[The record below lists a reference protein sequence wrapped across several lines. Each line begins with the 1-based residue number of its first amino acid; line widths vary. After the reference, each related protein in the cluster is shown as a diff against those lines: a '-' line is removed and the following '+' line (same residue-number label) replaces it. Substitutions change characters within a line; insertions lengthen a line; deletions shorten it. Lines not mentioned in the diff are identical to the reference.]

1 MRRQISKL
9 VLSVLLLVAFISCDS
24 NKVYDEYKSVPNQWH
39 KDSIISFTLTP
50 PDTLK
55 PYNLYIN
62 IRNNNDYQF
71 SNLFLITEL
80 NHPNGRVMK
89 DTIEYKMAA
98 PNGEL
103 LGKGFSDIKE
113 SKLWYKGHE
122 SDFIFE
128 ESGEYTINIQHAM
141 RQNGQVKGVVNLEGV
156 TDIGFRIEQ
165 KQGN

>member
-1 MRRQISKL
+1 MRRQINKFVS
-9 VLSVLLLVAFISCDS
+9 SALLLVALMSCDS

-39 KDSIISFTLTP
+39 KDSIISFTVTP

-71 SNLFLITEL
+71 SNLFLIAEL
-80 NHPNGRVMK
+80 NHPNGRVIK
-89 DTIEYKMAA
+89 DTLEYKMAA

-113 SKLWYKGHE
+113 SKLWYKGYE
-122 SDFIFE
+122 SDFVFD

-141 RQNGQVKGVVNLEGV
+141 RQNGQVKGVVKLEGV
-156 TDIGFRIEQ
+156 TDIGFRVEQ